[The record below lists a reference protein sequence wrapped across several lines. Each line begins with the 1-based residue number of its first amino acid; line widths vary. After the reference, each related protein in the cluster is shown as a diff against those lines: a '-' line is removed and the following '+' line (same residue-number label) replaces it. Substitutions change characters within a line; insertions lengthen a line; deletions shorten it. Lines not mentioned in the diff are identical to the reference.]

1 MIAVLG
7 VAGFLASAGAA
18 FAQTTVGAPTQATTA
33 APAAAAEKAVLQVGP
48 KGVVLL
54 RGTID
59 SVSSGTVTVKSWG
72 GDWTVNVPSAAEV
85 LPNGVALSDYKQG
98 DFVGVQGTVDSS
110 ANWTVNAKLIRDW
123 TARQAAVQE
132 AKANVQLARTTM
144 AQRAR
149 TIQGKLSGLDAT
161 AGTFTL
167 TDAAGTAYSVT
178 LNTGAETINGKW
190 ATITLAQANE
200 GDTVRV
206 YGTVSSTTIAAS
218 VFRDVSVK

>member
-18 FAQTTVGAPTQATTA
+18 FAQAPSGVAQAPA
-33 APAAAAEKAVLQVGP
+33 APVAAAEKAVLQVGP
-48 KGVVLL
+48 KGNVLL
-54 RGTID
+54 RGTVD
-59 SVSSGTVTVKSWG
+59 SAASGTVTVKSWG
-72 GDWTVNVPSAAEV
+72 GEWTVNVPSSAEV
-85 LPNGVALSDYKQG
+85 LPKGVAVESYKQG
-98 DFVGVQGTVDSS
+98 DFVGVQGTVDST
-110 ANWTVNAKLIRDW
+110 ANWTVNATLIRDW
-123 TARQAAVQE
+123 TARQAVAQE
-132 AKANVQLARTTM
+132 AKANVQQARATM

-178 LNTGAETINGKW
+178 LNTGAEMINSKW
-190 ATITLAQANE
+190 ATISLAKANE